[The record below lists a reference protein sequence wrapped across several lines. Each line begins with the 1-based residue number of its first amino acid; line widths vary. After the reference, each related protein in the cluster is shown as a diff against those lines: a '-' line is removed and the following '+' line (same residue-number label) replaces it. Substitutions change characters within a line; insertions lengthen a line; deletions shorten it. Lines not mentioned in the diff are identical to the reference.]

1 MSTVAAP
8 SSRTT
13 SAVAYECD
21 RFWRVHLPRLI
32 TDHRRTPLSG
42 LSGAVRFDLSGDGGG
57 SWMVRMEEGVLSDV
71 ETGAGEATATV
82 SLSAADFIRIVRGEL
97 NHQFAFFTGRI
108 GIRGDAALLLSLST
122 FIPALRDRFPF
133 HPEAGE
139 AG

>member
-42 LSGAVRFDLSGDGGG
+42 LSGHRLAPSWHKVAAFVARNGERFYGFKGLRAYKEKFRPVWEPRYLASPGGWALPQILLDVTNLISGGPAKTLGK
-57 SWMVRMEEGVLSDV
+57 
-71 ETGAGEATATV
+71 GAR
-82 SLSAADFIRIVRGEL
+82 S
-97 NHQFAFFTGRI
+97 
-108 GIRGDAALLLSLST
+108 
-122 FIPALRDRFPF
+122 
-133 HPEAGE
+133 
-139 AG
+139 